1 MFYPPGPAFR
11 RTEDLPQAPRKG
23 ASPAKMELLKT
34 LPRQPAADAPRLRDS
49 SARRVPLPARLAV
62 AVALAIVA
70 MRAVPAASLAAS
82 AYVDTYHDNLTYMA
96 GNGERNNVSVT
107 VSGTTYTITDTG
119 AAITPGA
126 GCTKVNSSSVSCVP
140 VPGGPI
146 NYVAVLSGDQDDSV
160 TI

>member
-1 MFYPPGPAFR
+1 MTAVRGTPLQGAAPVAPGPRARSR
-11 RTEDLPQAPRKG
+11 RGSLPCDWAG
-23 ASPAKMELLKT
+23 GSSGCC
-34 LPRQPAADAPRLRDS
+34 AAR
-49 SARRVPLPARLAV
+49 ARRVPLPARLAV

-70 MRAVPAASLAAS
+70 MLAVPAASLAAS